1 MSLVVTRIAPS
12 PTGYLHF
19 GLART
24 ALFSYLFARKMGG
37 EFILRIEDTDAARN
51 SPEYEADII
60 EELKWL
66 GLNADHHFRQSEHRT
81 RHAECLRTLIEKNLA
96 YESEEPAKDD
106 PSKTVK
112 VIRLRNSGEEVVFTD
127 LIRGEIRFDTTEL
140 GDFVIA
146 RSIDDPLYHLAV
158 VVDDADEGVTH
169 IIRGEDHI
177 SNTPRHILLQR
188 VLGFQTPSYA
198 HIPLILMPDRS
209 KMSKRRHESSVKNYR
224 EQGILPEAL
233 INYLA
238 LLGWNPGGE
247 QEFYTLTELVE
258 LFDLSR
264 VQKGGA
270 IFDEVKLLSVNQH
283 WMRSLSDSEFVAHIA
298 EMGAIA
304 STIDLDFFCRIIP
317 LLKERSH
324 TFKEAEEILRGELSC
339 LFTAPSLD
347 RSQLLAKEPANRPG
361 VTKMALESLLEAV
374 KALPESLS
382 PEEVKTHLLPLADA
396 EEAKG
401 KGGRG
406 ALLWPLRY
414 ALSGQE
420 RSPDPFTLI
429 SILGSEESISRIRTA
444 LVILEG

>member
-1 MSLVVTRIAPS
+1 MTSIITRVAPS

-24 ALFSYLFARKMGG
+24 ALFSYLYARKMGG

-51 SPEYEADII
+51 KPEYDTDII
-60 EELKWL
+60 EQLTWL
-66 GLNADHHFRQSEHRT
+66 GLHADHQYRQSDHRT
-81 RHAECLRTLIEKNLA
+81 RHAECLRMLIDKNLA

-106 PSKTVK
+106 PTKTVT
-112 VIRLRNSGEEVVFTD
+112 VIRLRNAGEEVVFTD

-146 RSIDDPLYHLAV
+146 RSINDPLYHLAV

-169 IIRGEDHI
+169 IIRGDDHI

-188 VLGFQTPSYA
+188 ALGFQTPAYA

-209 KMSKRRHESSVKNYR
+209 KMSKRKHESSVKHYR
-224 EQGILPEAL
+224 ERGILPEAL

-247 QEFYTLTELVE
+247 REFYTLAELVE

-270 IFDEVKLLSVNQH
+270 IFDDIKLLSVNQQ
-283 WMRSLSDSEFVAHIA
+283 WLRTLSDEEFLQRGNLSLPA
-298 EMGAIA
+298 ENQ
-304 STIDLDFFCRIIP
+304 SVIIS
-317 LLKERSH
+317 LLKERAKS
-324 TFKEAEEILRGELSC
+324 FSEARDILANELRC
-339 LFTAPSLD
+339 LFETPTLSLP
-347 RSQLLAKEPANRPG
+347 LLVAKETPERQG
-361 VTKMALESLLEAV
+361 LTKVALEAV
-374 KALPESLS
+374 LGLVRDLPEALTA
-382 PEEVKTHLLPLADA
+382 ETAKEALMPLADA

-406 ALLWPLRY
+406 ALLWPTRY
-414 ALSGQE
+414 ALSGME

-429 SILGSEESISRIRTA
+429 AILDRSEVLTRLQNAIA
-444 LVILEG
+444 ILEK

>member
-1 MSLVVTRIAPS
+1 MSIVTRIAPS

-24 ALFSYLFARKMGG
+24 ALFSYLFARKAGG

-51 SPEYEADII
+51 KPEYETNIDD
-60 EELKWL
+60 ELAWL
-66 GLNADHHFRQSEHRT
+66 GLHSDRRFRQSEHKA
-81 RHAECLRTLIEKNLA
+81 RHAECLRTLIEKDLA
-96 YESEEPAKDD
+96 YESEEPANGDATKM
-106 PSKTVK
+106 VK
-112 VIRLRNSGEEVVFTD
+112 VIRLRNKGELVTFTD
-127 LIRGEIRFDTTEL
+127 LIRGEISSDTTEL

-158 VVDDADEGVTH
+158 VVDDSDEGVTH

-188 VLGFQTPSYA
+188 ALGFSTPAYA
-198 HIPLILMPDRS
+198 HIPLILMADRS
-209 KMSKRRHESSVKNYR
+209 KMSKRKHESSVKHYR
-224 EQGILPEAL
+224 EKGILPEAL

-247 QEFYTLTELVE
+247 REFFTLTELVE

-283 WMRSLSDSEFVAHIA
+283 WMRALSDEDFIAHMNVGRTTSHMDSA
-298 EMGAIA
+298 KLLQAV
-304 STIDLDFFCRIIP
+304 P
-317 LLKERSH
+317 LLKDRAQ
-324 TFKEAEEILRGELSC
+324 TFAEAKEMLEGELAC
-339 LFTAPSLD
+339 LFTTPPLDKDSLVKKELPD
-347 RSQLLAKEPANRPG
+347 RLGMTKE
-361 VTKMALESLLEAV
+361 VLEGLSTAV
-374 KALPESLS
+374 KALSEGLS
-382 PEEVKTHLLPLADA
+382 AQGVKDTLMPLADA

-406 ALLWPLRY
+406 AVLWPLRY
-414 ALSGQE
+414 ALSGAE
-420 RSPDPFTLI
+420 KSPDPFTLI
-429 SILGSEESISRIRTA
+429 SILGTKESVSRIETA
-444 LVILEG
+444 LGIL

>member
-1 MSLVVTRIAPS
+1 MSKVVTRIAPS

-24 ALFSYLFARKMGG
+24 ALFSYLFARKAGG
-37 EFILRIEDTDAARN
+37 EFILRIEDTDVARN

-60 EELKWL
+60 EELEWL
-66 GLNADHHFRQSEHRT
+66 SLNSDRRFRQSEHKA
-81 RHAECLRTLIEKNLA
+81 RHAQCLRTLIEKGLA
-96 YESEEPAKDD
+96 YESEEPAKQD

-158 VVDDADEGVTH
+158 VVDDEDEGVTH

-188 VLGFQTPSYA
+188 ALGFKMPTYA

-209 KMSKRRHESSVKNYR
+209 KMSKRKHESSVKHYR
-224 EQGILPEAL
+224 EQGIVPEAL

-247 QEFYTLTELVE
+247 REFYTLAELVE
-258 LFDLSR
+258 IFDLSR

-270 IFDEVKLLSVNQH
+270 IFDEVKLFSINQH
-283 WMRSLSDSEFVAHIA
+283 WMRKLSDDDFIA
-298 EMGAIA
+298 RGNLEA
-304 STIDLDFFCRIIP
+304 DNPRKLQRIVP
-317 LLKERSH
+317 LLKERAK
-324 TFKEAEEILRGELSC
+324 TFNEAREMLSGELSC
-339 LFTAPSLD
+339 FFNEPKLD
-347 RSQLLAKEPANRPG
+347 KNQLLLKEPTGRSGIAI
-361 VTKMALESLLEAV
+361 TALKGLLEPIMGLGGPLSSDQV
-374 KALPESLS
+374 KEAIM
-382 PEEVKTHLLPLADA
+382 PLADA

-406 ALLWPLRY
+406 AVLWPLRY

-429 SILGSEESISRIRTA
+429 SILGSKEAISRIRRA
-444 LVILEG
+444 IAILE

>member
-1 MSLVVTRIAPS
+1 MSSVVTRIAPS

-24 ALFSYLFARKMGG
+24 ALFSYLFARKTGG

-60 EELKWL
+60 EELEWL
-66 GLNADHHFRQSEHRT
+66 GLSADQRFRQSDHKA
-81 RHAECLRTLIEKNLA
+81 RHAECLRELIEKDLA

-106 PSKTVK
+106 PSKTIK
-112 VIRLRNSGEEVVFTD
+112 VVRLRNSGEEVVFTD

-140 GDFVIA
+140 KDFVIA
-146 RSIDDPLYHLAV
+146 RSVDDPLYHLAV
-158 VVDDADEGVTH
+158 VVDDEDEGVTH
-169 IIRGEDHI
+169 IIRGDDHI

-188 VLGFQTPSYA
+188 ALGFKTPAYA

-209 KMSKRRHESSVKNYR
+209 KMSKRKHESSVKHYR

-247 QEFYTLTELVE
+247 REFYTLAELINI
-258 LFDLSR
+258 FDLSR

-270 IFDEVKLLSVNQH
+270 VFDEAKLFSVNQH
-283 WMRSLSDSEFVAHIA
+283 WMRALSADEFIA
-298 EMGAIA
+298 RGNLSAGDPEMLRQAV
-304 STIDLDFFCRIIP
+304 P
-317 LLKERSH
+317 LLKERAH
-324 TFKEAEEILRGELSC
+324 TFAEAREMLAGELSF
-339 LFTAPSLD
+339 LFTEPTLD
-347 RSQLLAKEPANRPG
+347 PAKLTAKEPADRPG
-361 VTKMALESLLEAV
+361 VAKMALESLITAIN
-374 KALPESLS
+374 ALPEGLS
-382 PEEVKTHLLPLADA
+382 AEGVKEALMPLADA

-406 ALLWPLRY
+406 AVLWPLRY

-429 SILGSEESISRIRTA
+429 SLLPRETVTARIQKAIAILG
-444 LVILEG
+444 G

>member
-1 MSLVVTRIAPS
+1 MSSIVTRIAPS

-24 ALFSYLFARKMGG
+24 ALFSYLFARKTGG
-37 EFILRIEDTDAARN
+37 TFVLRIEDTDAARN

-60 EELKWL
+60 EELEWL
-66 GLNADHHFRQSEHRT
+66 GLTADKQFRQSDHKA
-81 RHAECLRTLIEKNLA
+81 RHAECLRILIEKDLA

-106 PSKTVK
+106 SGRTVK
-112 VIRLRNSGEEVVFTD
+112 VVRLRNPGTDVVFTD
-127 LIRGEIRFDTTEL
+127 LIRGDIRFDTTEL

-158 VVDDADEGVTH
+158 VVDDADENVTH

-177 SNTPRHILLQR
+177 SNTPRHILLQHA
-188 VLGFQTPSYA
+188 LGFKTPAYA

-209 KMSKRRHESSVKNYR
+209 KMSKRKHESSVKHYR

-247 QEFYTLTELVE
+247 QEFYTLAELVG

-270 IFDEVKLLSVNQH
+270 IFDEVKLFSINQH
-283 WMRSLSDSEFVAHIA
+283 WMRRLSDAEFIA
-298 EMGAIA
+298 QGNFG
-304 STIDLDFFCRIIP
+304 LDSDTLRKTVP
-317 LLKERSH
+317 LLKERAR
-324 TFKEAEEILRGELSC
+324 TFAEAREMLSGELSC
-339 LFTAPSLD
+339 LFS
-347 RSQLLAKEPANRPG
+347 EPAPDRALLVIKELPNRPG
-361 VTKMALESLLEAV
+361 MTKSALESLLEAIQ
-374 KALPESLS
+374 ALPEGLS
-382 PEEVKTHLLPLADA
+382 AEAVKEALMPLANA
-396 EEAKG
+396 EEERG

-406 ALLWPLRY
+406 AVLWPLRY
-414 ALSGQE
+414 ALSGEE

-429 SILGSEESISRIRTA
+429 AILGREAAAARVQRAIG
-444 LVILEG
+444 ILGE